1 MSYDIDAW
9 LEDGKPRLHIVD
21 AASGAVRLAWTYHK
35 RNEEVAEDAR
45 LTWEHD
51 VVKQLFWELFLLSS
65 LRGIN
70 IRDRTTSMPHEY
82 QRPDALNHS
91 GNVVSL
97 TSHTRIHAKQGVD
110 EDGIVHPVLI
120 DSCGHVNVRGDD
132 VTNRR

>member
-21 AASGAVRLAWTYHK
+21 ATSGAVRLAWTYHK
-35 RNEEVAEDAR
+35 RNEEVAEDSR
-45 LTWEHD
+45 LTWEYD

-70 IRDRTTSMPHEY
+70 ICNRTTSMPHDY
-82 QRPDALNHS
+82 QHPDALNRS

-97 TSHTRIHAKQGVD
+97 TSHTRIRSKQG
-110 EDGIVHPVLI
+110 GRKP
-120 DSCGHVNVRGDD
+120 GRG
-132 VTNRR
+132 VPPHS